1 MLQRAL
7 EILDYDEWRQK
18 QKAAHSEGRYIGIGI
33 ACCVEDTGL
42 GPFEEVGLTIELD
55 GTATVRMGTPS
66 QGQGQRTAFAQVVS
80 HELGIPFESVRVLT
94 GNTDLVRYSI
104 GTFASRAGVVTGNA
118 VLNAA
123 QQLKTRALQI
133 GAVLLQAPTEQ
144 LELSD
149 SAVRLKS
156 QPSRSVKLRD
166 IVHTSLGESGAPLPL
181 RDFGPGMSTV
191 ASFSPQTNTF
201 ATGCHVALVEVDAQ
215 TCTVKILKYIAV
227 EDFGNIINPTIVD
240 GQVIGGVSL
249 GIGNTFFEHVVYDQ
263 SGQILTGTFMDYL
276 VATSIDVPHVE
287 LDYIATPSPLNP
299 LGMKGAG
306 QGGTIPVP
314 AVVSSAIEDALR
326 PRDIRLNRVPFS
338 ESDLF
343 AALNGKAPALPELRT

>member
-1 MLQRAL
+1 
-7 EILDYDEWRQK
+7 
-18 QKAAHSEGRYIGIGI
+18 
-33 ACCVEDTGL
+33 
-42 GPFEEVGLTIELD
+42 
-55 GTATVRMGTPS
+55 
-66 QGQGQRTAFAQVVS
+66 
-80 HELGIPFESVRVLT
+80 
-94 GNTDLVRYSI
+94 
-104 GTFASRAGVVTGNA
+104 
-118 VLNAA
+118 
-123 QQLKTRALQI
+123 
-133 GAVLLQAPTEQ
+133 
-144 LELSD
+144 
-149 SAVRLKS
+149 
-156 QPSRSVKLRD
+156 
-166 IVHTSLGESGAPLPL
+166 
-181 RDFGPGMSTV
+181 MSTV

-215 TCTVKILKYIAV
+215 TCKVKILKYIAV

-263 SGQILTGTFMDYL
+263 NGQILTGTFMDYL
-276 VATSIDVPHVE
+276 VATSMDVPRVE
-287 LDYIATPSPLNP
+287 VGYIATPSPLNP

-314 AVVSSAIEDALR
+314 AVLSSAIEDALR